1 MKTVWNHAVI
11 AAVLGLAGQTQIS
24 AQMRDNREKTL
35 TCENGSRGDRARFCE
50 MREQTVAAVGRLAVD
65 PGRNGGVAI
74 KGWLSNQV
82 LVRSRVEAWADT
94 DSGAKLLVSGVRV
107 DANTGPV
114 SASGPDSQGDS
125 GWAVSYEIFVPQS
138 TDLDL
143 KSYNGGISI
152 SDVRGRLE
160 FTAHNGGV
168 HLARVAGDVAGSTL
182 NGGVNIELAG
192 NSWDGRQLEVSTT
205 NGGVHLQLPERYS
218 AHLRTETTNGRVSS
232 DLPEA
237 SPQGNLRPRNLD
249 VTLGSGGPLIHVS
262 TTNGGVSLKRM

>member
-11 AAVLGLAGQTQIS
+11 AALLGLAGQMQIS

-35 TCENGSRGDRARFCE
+35 TCDNGSRGDRPRFCE

-65 PGRNGGVAI
+65 PGTNGGVAI

-107 DANTGPV
+107 DANTGQV

-152 SDVRGRLE
+152 SDVRGRLQ

-182 NGGVNIELAG
+182 NGGVNIELTG

-205 NGGVHLQLPERYS
+205 NGGVHLLLPERYS
-218 AHLRTETTNGRVSS
+218 AHLRTEATNGRVSS